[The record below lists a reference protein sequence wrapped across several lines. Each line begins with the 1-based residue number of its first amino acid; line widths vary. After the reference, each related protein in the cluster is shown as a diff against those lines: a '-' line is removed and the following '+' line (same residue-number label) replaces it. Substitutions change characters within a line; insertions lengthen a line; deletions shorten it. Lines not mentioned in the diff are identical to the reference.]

1 MITAFILAA
10 VFFIIYLFFYEQT
23 ASEYRINQV
32 EYSSFNNKL
41 LLEQEPIVVTNTPK
55 CPIWTSEDIE
65 QRSLHLRKKHINV
78 KERPP
83 TLEDSRHLG
92 SNIGAEVWLEK
103 LLYNNTQ
110 SKFFMKEIR
119 ATWGRRG
126 LQPMH
131 TWTAII
137 LTEGVS
143 TVSLLHRK
151 TDKFLPS
158 SWRGLHPAELTRSH
172 TPFLD
177 DVKYLD
183 IIVRPG
189 TILLVPPHWRT
200 AIAPD
205 NDGAG
210 LVLEVA
216 FHHPMS
222 LLMGALR
229 GY

>member
-1 MITAFILAA
+1 MITAFILGI

-32 EYSSFNNKL
+32 AYTSFNNKL
-41 LLEQEPIVVTNTPK
+41 LLEQEPIVITETPK
-55 CPIWTSEDIE
+55 CPIWTIEDIK
-65 QRSLHLRKKHINV
+65 QRGLQLRKKPIDV
-78 KERPP
+78 RERAPP
-83 TLEDSRHLG
+83 LEDSRHLG

-103 LLYNNTQ
+103 LLQANAL
-110 SKFFMKEIR
+110 SKISMKEIR

-126 LQPMH
+126 LQSIH
-131 TWTAII
+131 SWTAVI
-137 LTEGVS
+137 LTEGVA

-151 TDKFLPS
+151 TDKFLPAAWS
-158 SWRGLHPAELTRSH
+158 GLHPSELTLAH

-177 DVKYLD
+177 DVKYID

-200 AIAPD
+200 AIAPTE
-205 NDGAG
+205 GSG
-210 LVLEVA
+210 LSLEVT

-222 LLMGALR
+222 LLMAAIR
-229 GY
+229 GH

>member
-10 VFFIIYLFFYEQT
+10 VFFIIYLFFYEQS

-32 EYSSFNNKL
+32 AFSAFNNKL
-41 LLEQEPIVVTNTPK
+41 LLEQEPIVLTETPQS
-55 CPIWTSEDIE
+55 PIWTIEDIK
-65 QRSLHLRKKHINV
+65 QRSLHLRKKPINV
-78 KERPP
+78 QDRPP
-83 TLEDSRHLG
+83 SLDDSRHLG
-92 SNIGAEVWLEK
+92 EIIGANVWLDK
-103 LLYNNTQ
+103 LLFNNSLSQ
-110 SKFFMKEIR
+110 FSMKEIR

-126 LQPMH
+126 LQPIH
-131 TWTAII
+131 SWTAII
-137 LTEGVS
+137 LTEGEA

-151 TDKFLPS
+151 TDKFLPAC
-158 SWRGLHPAELTRSH
+158 WKGLHPADLSRSH

-177 DVKYLD
+177 DVKYID

-189 TILLVPPHWRT
+189 TTLLVPPHWRT
-200 AIAPD
+200 AIEPVEG
-205 NDGAG
+205 NG
-210 LVLEVA
+210 LALEVT

>member
-1 MITAFILAA
+1 MITAFILGI

-32 EYSSFNNKL
+32 AYTAFSNKL
-41 LLEQEPIVVTNTPK
+41 LLEQEPIVITGTPM
-55 CPIWTSEDIE
+55 CPIWTIEDIK
-65 QRSLHLRKKHINV
+65 QRSLQLRKKPIDV
-78 KERPP
+78 RDRPP

-103 LLYNNTQ
+103 LLHNNTLSQ
-110 SKFFMKEIR
+110 FTMKEIR

-126 LQPMH
+126 LQPIH
-131 TWTAII
+131 TWTSIV
-137 LTEGVS
+137 LTDGAA

-151 TDKFLPS
+151 SDKFLPAA
-158 SWRGLHPAELTRSH
+158 WRGLHPAELTLAH

-177 DVKYLD
+177 DVKYID

-189 TILLVPPHWRT
+189 TILLVPPHWRM
-200 AIAPD
+200 ALAPLE
-205 NDGAG
+205 GTG
-210 LVLEVA
+210 LALEVA

-222 LLMGALR
+222 LLMGAMR